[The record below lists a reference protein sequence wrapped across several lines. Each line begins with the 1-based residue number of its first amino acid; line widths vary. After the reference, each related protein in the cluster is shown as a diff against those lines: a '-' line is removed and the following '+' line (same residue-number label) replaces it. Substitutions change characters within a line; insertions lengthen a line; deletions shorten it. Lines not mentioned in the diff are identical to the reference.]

1 MNKLD
6 GCTTL
11 TENWISNSY
20 EDEGI
25 TYPGGVQIHST
36 RVEAEPIQRP
46 PSYELVIPEL
56 GKKLIVNKQF
66 SPEFVTAL
74 VMQHFGNK

>member
-1 MNKLD
+1 MN
-6 GCTTL
+6 
-11 TENWISNSY
+11 ESY
-20 EDEGI
+20 CDEG
-25 TYPGGVQIHST
+25 YPQSKRGVVEIHST

-74 VMQHFGNK
+74 ATQWFGNK